1 VYFLFMNQLSI
12 GHLVLVLVLG
22 AASAAVTSSLLNTT
36 NAPALVSE
44 AVPDAKLVAQIQAL
58 QEENT
63 LLNERVSTLEL
74 RPVLTERVAAVDN
87 SAFEEEVRAFMA
99 KNEVKGGATP
109 VALQSKVESALTAI
123 REQEDIDKAEIARQ
137 RRDRWIS
144 DTIAKSAE
152 ELGLTQFQTE
162 EMNRT
167 WIANAE
173 AEAELGRI
181 WQSGS
186 EAERANIGV
195 LKNENRERHQANL
208 QGFLSPDQYDQYTE
222 MVNGWRGRGKGN

>member
-1 VYFLFMNQLSI
+1 MNQLSI

-63 LLNERVSTLEL
+63 LLNERISTLEL

-123 REQEDIDKAEIARQ
+123 REQEDIEEAEIARQ
-137 RRDRWIS
+137 KRDRWIS
-144 DTIAKSAE
+144 STIEKAAP

-167 WIANAE
+167 WIAKAE
-173 AEAELGRI
+173 ADAELGRI
-181 WQSGS
+181 WESGS
-186 EAERANIGV
+186 ETDRANIGS
-195 LKNENRERHQANL
+195 LKEANDERHQANL
-208 QGFLSPDQYDQYTE
+208 QGFLSTDQYDQYTE
-222 MVNGWRGRGKGN
+222 MVNSWRGGGRGK

>member
-1 VYFLFMNQLSI
+1 MNQLSI
-12 GHLVLVLVLG
+12 GHLVLVVVLG

-36 NAPALVSE
+36 NESALVSE
-44 AVPDAKLVAQIQAL
+44 ALPDVKLLAQFQAL
-58 QEENT
+58 QAENAA
-63 LLNERVSTLEL
+63 LSERISTLEL
-74 RPVLTERVAAVDN
+74 RPVPTERVAAIDN
-87 SAFEEEVRAFMA
+87 SDFEEEVRAFMA
-99 KNEVKGGATP
+99 QKKGGGEATP

-123 REQEDIDKAEIARQ
+123 REQEDIEKAEIARQ

-181 WQSGS
+181 WQFGS
-186 EAERANIGV
+186 EAERANIGA
-195 LKNENRERHQANL
+195 LKGENRERHQANL

-222 MVNGWRGRGKGN
+222 MVSAWRGGSGRGK

>member
-1 VYFLFMNQLSI
+1 MNQLSI

-44 AVPDAKLVAQIQAL
+44 AIPDAKLVAQIQAL
-58 QEENT
+58 REENT

-87 SAFEEEVRAFMA
+87 SDFEEEVRAFMA

-123 REQEDIDKAEIARQ
+123 REQEDIEKAEIARQ
-137 RRDRWIS
+137 KRDRWIS
-144 DTIAKSAE
+144 STIENAAP
-152 ELGLTQFQTE
+152 ELGLTQFQTD

-167 WIANAE
+167 WIAKAE
-173 AEAELGRI
+173 ADAELGRI
-181 WQSGS
+181 WESGN
-186 EAERANIGV
+186 EADRANIGA
-195 LKNENRERHQANL
+195 LKEANDERHQANL
-208 QGFLSPDQYDQYTE
+208 QGFLSTDQYDQYTE
-222 MVNGWRGRGKGN
+222 MVSRWRGGGRGK

>member
-1 VYFLFMNQLSI
+1 MNQLSI

-44 AVPDAKLVAQIQAL
+44 AIPDAKLVAQIQAL
-58 QEENT
+58 REENT

-87 SAFEEEVRAFMA
+87 SDFEEEVRAFMA

-123 REQEDIDKAEIARQ
+123 REQEDIEQAEIARQ
-137 RRDRWIS
+137 KRDRWIS
-144 DTIAKSAE
+144 DTIGKAAP
-152 ELGLTQFQTE
+152 ELGLTQFQTD

-167 WIANAE
+167 WIAKAE
-173 AEAELGRI
+173 ADAELGRI
-181 WQSGS
+181 WESGN
-186 EAERANIGV
+186 EADRANIGA
-195 LKNENRERHQANL
+195 LKEANDERHQANL
-208 QGFLSPDQYDQYTE
+208 QGFLSTDQYDQYTE
-222 MVNGWRGRGKGN
+222 MVSRWRGGGRGK

>member
-1 VYFLFMNQLSI
+1 MNQLSI

-44 AVPDAKLVAQIQAL
+44 AIPDAKLVAQIQAL

-74 RPVLTERVAAVDN
+74 RPLPTERVAAVDN
-87 SAFEEEVRAFMA
+87 SDFEEEVRAFMA

-109 VALQSKVESALTAI
+109 VALQSKVENALTAI
-123 REQEDIDKAEIARQ
+123 REQEDIEEAEIARQ
-137 RRDRWIS
+137 KRDSWIS
-144 DTIAKSAE
+144 GTIEKYAP
-152 ELGLTQFQTE
+152 ELGLTQFQTD

-167 WIANAE
+167 WIAKAE
-173 AEAELGRI
+173 ADAELGRI
-181 WQSGS
+181 WESGS
-186 EAERANIGV
+186 EADRANIGA
-195 LKNENRERHQANL
+195 LKETNNERHQANL
-208 QGFLSPDQYDQYTE
+208 QGFLSTEQYDQYTE
-222 MVNGWRGRGKGN
+222 MVNRSRGGGRGK

>member
-1 VYFLFMNQLSI
+1 MNQLSI

-44 AVPDAKLVAQIQAL
+44 AIPDAKLVAQIQAL
-58 QEENT
+58 REENT

-87 SAFEEEVRAFMA
+87 SDFEEEVRAFMA

-123 REQEDIDKAEIARQ
+123 REQEDIEQAEIARQ
-137 RRDRWIS
+137 KRDRWIS
-144 DTIAKSAE
+144 DTIGKAAP
-152 ELGLTQFQTE
+152 ELGLTQFQTD
-162 EMNRT
+162 EMNHT
-167 WIANAE
+167 WIAKAE
-173 AEAELGRI
+173 ADAELGRI
-181 WQSGS
+181 WESGN
-186 EAERANIGV
+186 EADRANIGA
-195 LKNENRERHQANL
+195 LKEANDERHQANL
-208 QGFLSPDQYDQYTE
+208 QGFLSTDQYDQYTE
-222 MVNGWRGRGKGN
+222 MVSRWRGGGRGK